1 MGTRPITQFRDRI
14 SIRERGRQ
22 MIRKQKTKLTQRG
35 KYVIVIGYTIIMTL
49 LVVMVLNK
57 YGKTGCVDKY
67 TADILA
73 TQFLFGEG
81 IDVDRA
87 LTAIYNNG
95 GWVEER
101 LSPDVEVVFRCVKNE
116 DFI

>member
-1 MGTRPITQFRDRI
+1 MGTRPITQFRDRL

-35 KYVIVIGYTIIMTL
+35 KYAIVVGYTIIMTL
-49 LVVMVLNK
+49 LLTLVWQK
-57 YGKTGCVDKY
+57 YDVDCVDKY

-101 LSPDVEVVFRCVKNE
+101 LSEDVEVIFPCLKNE
-116 DFI
+116 GWI

>member
-1 MGTRPITQFRDRI
+1 
-14 SIRERGRQ
+14 
-22 MIRKQKTKLTQRG
+22 MIRKQKTRLTQRG
-35 KYVIVIGYTIIMTL
+35 RYLVVIGYTVIMTL

-101 LSPDVEVVFRCVKNE
+101 LSDDVEIIFPCLKNE
-116 DFI
+116 GFI